1 METIFTFQI
10 NNIFSF
16 KYLSSCNIK
25 MDHGYYKVKKVDI
38 KDKIAR
44 IIFLNR
50 YLKKKS
56 NKCL

>member
-1 METIFTFQI
+1 
-10 NNIFSF
+10 
-16 KYLSSCNIK
+16 